1 MDGLFASKIS
11 LAPGRNR
18 SRRRGRVGP
27 RLEILEDRTLPSQYT
42 LTVLGT
48 LGDVRDRA
56 WVFGRFGVF
65 TMYGQ
70 PL

>member
-1 MDGLFASKIS
+1 VRPSAAVSTAPAAERAGGPGDGGIRWRATDIE
-11 LAPGRNR
+11 AH
-18 SRRRGRVGP
+18 
-27 RLEILEDRTLPSQYT
+27 DLPSQYT

-48 LGDVRDRA
+48 LGDARDRA
-56 WVFGRFGVF
+56 WAFGRFEVL

>member
-1 MDGLFASKIS
+1 MNGLFANMIS

-27 RLEILEDRTLPSQYT
+27 RLEILEDRTPPSQYD
-42 LTVLGT
+42 LTVRGT
-48 LGDVRDRA
+48 LSDARGRA
-56 WVFGRFGVF
+56 WAYGRFGVF